1 MLLLLNL
8 RKTNRSFY
16 ISFANKE
23 DLLPFFENQSDAE
36 LCARLF
42 TTSDTIKSGR
52 IYLSQVVD
60 VVYDTFKDR
69 KALYKTLASREDLS
83 TLLHRIVEIFFWLA
97 MVAVMLTVFG
107 VDVLALLLPAGTV
120 QTHFQFHFI
129 SFDL

>member
-1 MLLLLNL
+1 M
-8 RKTNRSFY
+8 
-16 ISFANKE
+16 
-23 DLLPFFENQSDAE
+23 
-36 LCARLF
+36 
-42 TTSDTIKSGR
+42 
-52 IYLSQVVD
+52 SQVVD

-120 QTHFQFHFI
+120 KYTFNFI
-129 SFDL
+129 SFHLICNVSLPGVVFPWIVVYFC